1 MKRLLIV
8 LLIAALCLSLAA
20 CGGGDTTSGSGTTT
34 TAGDSS
40 DEGSETTPAEE
51 DVYEVIM
58 QFPTLGTT
66 PEDLQLVE
74 DAINERTIPE
84 IGVKVKFYPVSAFE
98 LNSTTNLMV
107 STGEK
112 LDLMMSLFENGVG
125 SYVNKG
131 ILIELDDLVR
141 EYGSG
146 IVAAEGAALTG
157 GYFDGKLYAIPSE
170 EKMGRVKG
178 FLARK
183 DLLEKYNIEY
193 DPNKV
198 YSFEEL
204 TEIFAT
210 VKAGEGDRFYCV
222 AINSG
227 EEPAFTYSATT
238 DYLGS
243 SMGSGVLMN
252 YGVDTTE
259 VTNYFETEDFKTDV
273 EIAREWFEKG
283 YFSPDCNTTT
293 ESAYNLV
300 QTGNYFGAFSN
311 CEPDIVGNWVSMGQ
325 DFLGTDFVPIYTT
338 EASAM
343 TQFYQMSMWG
353 IPITCENPEKTMQ
366 WLNMLYADQEIV
378 NLVYRGI
385 EGKHWQ
391 FVEGSET
398 VVEYPEGI
406 DMTNTPYIAILN
418 VWGDKLKD
426 YVMAPFDETYYEM
439 MHAFNDSIKEEYT
452 SDALGYC
459 FNSEPVKTQFAAV
472 QDVISQYQVS
482 LGMGVVDPTVVLPEF
497 QQALKAAGI
506 EEIIAENQKQFDEW
520 ISNQ

>member
-157 GYFDGKLYAIPSE
+157 GYFDGK
-170 EKMGRVKG
+170 
-178 FLARK
+178 
-183 DLLEKYNIEY
+183 
-193 DPNKV
+193 
-198 YSFEEL
+198 
-204 TEIFAT
+204 T
-210 VKAGEGDRFYCV
+210 VRHSK
-222 AINSG
+222 
-227 EEPAFTYSATT
+227 
-238 DYLGS
+238 
-243 SMGSGVLMN
+243 
-252 YGVDTTE
+252 
-259 VTNYFETEDFKTDV
+259 
-273 EIAREWFEKG
+273 
-283 YFSPDCNTTT
+283 
-293 ESAYNLV
+293 
-300 QTGNYFGAFSN
+300 
-311 CEPDIVGNWVSMGQ
+311 
-325 DFLGTDFVPIYTT
+325 
-338 EASAM
+338 
-343 TQFYQMSMWG
+343 
-353 IPITCENPEKTMQ
+353 
-366 WLNMLYADQEIV
+366 
-378 NLVYRGI
+378 
-385 EGKHWQ
+385 
-391 FVEGSET
+391 
-398 VVEYPEGI
+398 
-406 DMTNTPYIAILN
+406 
-418 VWGDKLKD
+418 
-426 YVMAPFDETYYEM
+426 
-439 MHAFNDSIKEEYT
+439 
-452 SDALGYC
+452 
-459 FNSEPVKTQFAAV
+459 
-472 QDVISQYQVS
+472 
-482 LGMGVVDPTVVLPEF
+482 
-497 QQALKAAGI
+497 
-506 EEIIAENQKQFDEW
+506 
-520 ISNQ
+520 